1 MRSRASSGGSKRVA
15 PAAAGIAG
23 RGADAGSRGADD
35 RSEEVAMRALR
46 LVAVPF
52 FALAASAVAAQE
64 PAWVGDARKVATSI
78 PPKLVAVLTEE
89 MAKGGPE
96 GAITVCKDVA
106 PQMARAASAETGW
119 AIRRVSLRNR
129 NPRAVPDAWE
139 RAALEDFDRRAAAGE
154 APATLEKAEIVVEDG
169 KQQYRYMR
177 ALPVQSLCL
186 NCHGTAE
193 QLTPAV
199 RQKLKE
205 LYPDDQ
211 ATGYKPGDIRGAMT
225 IRKPL

>member
-1 MRSRASSGGSKRVA
+1 
-15 PAAAGIAG
+15 
-23 RGADAGSRGADD
+23 
-35 RSEEVAMRALR
+35 MRAVR
-46 LVAVPF
+46 LASMPLLMLL
-52 FALAASAVAAQE
+52 ALPLAAQD

-89 MAKGGPE
+89 MGKGGAE
-96 GAITVCKDVA
+96 GAITVCRDVA
-106 PQMARAASAETGW
+106 PQMAKAASAETGW
-119 AIRRVSLRNR
+119 AIRRVSLKNR

-139 RAALEDFDRRAAAGE
+139 HAALVDFDRRAAAGE
-154 APATLEKAEIVVEDG
+154 SPATLEKAEVVAEGG
-169 KQQYRYMR
+169 KQYYRYVR

-186 NCHGTAE
+186 NCHGAPE

-205 LYPDDQ
+205 LYPDDK